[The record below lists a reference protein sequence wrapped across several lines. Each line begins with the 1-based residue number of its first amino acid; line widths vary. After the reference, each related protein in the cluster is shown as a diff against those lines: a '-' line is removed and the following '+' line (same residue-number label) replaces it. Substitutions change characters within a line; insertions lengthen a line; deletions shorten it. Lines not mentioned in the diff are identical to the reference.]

1 MSLSVSC
8 LFSSDSSQV
17 TALLRAHELQKAEE
31 EVEAAFGGLG
41 FWVMSFSS
49 IAHSFSS
56 LVECKN

>member
-41 FWVMSFSS
+41 FWVMPFSS

-56 LVECKN
+56 LVE